1 MDETKKTGTHGGR
14 RPGSGR
20 KKLPESKKKVRLVIY
35 ALPKTAEK
43 IRAYADKLLAK
54 DDA

>member
-1 MDETKKTGTHGGR
+1 MEEEKKVRGGR

-43 IRAYADKLLAK
+43 IKAYADKLLAK